1 MAWTIRYYSES
12 VRRDIEAWPVG
23 LRARY
28 VRITERMQAFGPHLG
43 MPYTRA
49 MGEGLFEIRA
59 KGPEGI
65 GRAFFC
71 TTVGHEIVILHAFIE
86 KTERTPRKELDLA
99 RRRLREIR
107 HENTR

>member
-1 MAWTIRYYSES
+1 
-12 VRRDIEAWPVG
+12 
-23 LRARY
+23 
-28 VRITERMQAFGPHLG
+28 MQAFGPHLG

-49 MGEGLFEIRA
+49 MGEGWFEMRA

-71 TTVGHEIVILHAFIE
+71 TTVGHEIVVLHAFIK
-86 KTERTPRKELDLA
+86 KTEKTPRKDLDLA

-107 HENTR
+107 HENAR